1 MTYFFIP
8 SKSCIGMRFSMIE
21 MKAFL
26 FILLTNFVFNET
38 EEKIVKVNVYVF
50 ISHSPFPSQELR

>member
-1 MTYFFIP
+1 
-8 SKSCIGMRFSMIE
+8 MRFSMIE